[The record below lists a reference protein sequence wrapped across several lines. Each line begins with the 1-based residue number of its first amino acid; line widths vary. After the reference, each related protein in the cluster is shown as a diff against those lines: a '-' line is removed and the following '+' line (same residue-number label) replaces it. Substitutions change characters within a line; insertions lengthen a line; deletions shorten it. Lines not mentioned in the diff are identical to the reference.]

1 MCRWRPSP
9 TRRGDDTL
17 TAVRGAVVA
26 PAASGGEKKSA
37 VCGGASV
44 SGMYYAR
51 LNEGVRAVTTSSSST
66 TEKRQLVLLR
76 KLVDR
81 ATSVDGTIDF
91 ELFRSTLLA
100 SGDDELSSFLRPRVA
115 EFGAAVGRTGT
126 FRGYR
131 LALAQLQILAR
142 FDIYGGSG
150 VRAVASHPGGVRGF
164 ADGLLRDAGA
174 VESGGSSDGA
184 GFEAFEALEDDL
196 RAARAR

>member
-1 MCRWRPSP
+1 M
-9 TRRGDDTL
+9 
-17 TAVRGAVVA
+17 A
-26 PAASGGEKKSA
+26 PVASGGEKKSA

-44 SGMYYAR
+44 SGMYYTR

-66 TEKRQLVLLR
+66 TPEKRQLVLLR

-164 ADGLLRDAGA
+164 ADGLLRDAAA

>member
-1 MCRWRPSP
+1 M
-9 TRRGDDTL
+9 
-17 TAVRGAVVA
+17 
-26 PAASGGEKKSA
+26 
-37 VCGGASV
+37 
-44 SGMYYAR
+44 SGMYYTR
-51 LNEGVRAVTTSSSST
+51 LDEGIRAVTTSSST
-66 TEKRQLVLLR
+66 TPEKRQLVLLR

-115 EFGAAVGRTGT
+115 EFGAAVGRTRGT

-164 ADGLLRDAGA
+164 ADGLLRDAAA